1 MRKFFTYFVSGILP
15 VGLLSI
21 SPFIWNSGYGVL
33 ENNPPT
39 VFFAGLI
46 IVISAWAISA
56 HHIHLGYRVLENL
69 TKVIMPNR
77 CRVRLVSINLPG
89 VKGISDPITLYY
101 FQKRRSYIFY
111 QKWSPVKNFEIFP
124 DLGKS
129 NSIAYFITKESA
141 LGKLEIIQRG
151 RWTKNTQFDPIYIES
166 EYIAA

>member
-15 VGLLSI
+15 VGLLSV

-33 ENNPPT
+33 ENNPPA
-39 VFFAGLI
+39 VFFAGMIL
-46 IVISAWAISA
+46 VIAAWAITA
-56 HHIHLGYRVLENL
+56 HHIHLGYEVLETL
-69 TKVIMPNR
+69 TKNIIPNR

-101 FQKRRSYIFY
+101 LQKRRRYLFY
-111 QKWSPVKNFEIFP
+111 QKWSPVKNFEIFL
-124 DLGKS
+124 DLENS

-141 LGKLEIIQRG
+141 LGKLETIQKG
-151 RWTKNTQFDPIYIES
+151 KWIQNPQFDPIHIES